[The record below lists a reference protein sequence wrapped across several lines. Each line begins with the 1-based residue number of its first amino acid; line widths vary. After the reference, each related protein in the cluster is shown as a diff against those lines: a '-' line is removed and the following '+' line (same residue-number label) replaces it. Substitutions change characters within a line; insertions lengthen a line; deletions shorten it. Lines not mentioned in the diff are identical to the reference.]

1 MEPSD
6 DCTLWPTSPIDT
18 PNVTYPVIDGPIT
31 QNSNGFRQIEDGT
44 SQSMPDGGHIVVLV
58 LVCLERKC
66 QEFSFKSRQL
76 DEGE

>member
-1 MEPSD
+1 MA
-6 DCTLWPTSPIDT
+6 
-18 PNVTYPVIDGPIT
+18 YPVIYGPIT

-44 SQSMPDGGHIVVLV
+44 LQSMPDGCHIVV

-66 QEFSFKSRQL
+66 QQLSFKSRQL